1 MSVQESEPGKGW
13 VFNLND
19 DDQGIHRKLAEGITT
34 RIFAGAEVMVSVV
47 RVEPG
52 TVGKLHSH
60 VEEQWGV
67 LLEGECVR
75 IQGEEEVLMKAGD
88 FWHTPSGV
96 PHTIRAGDSGAVIL
110 DIFAPPREEYMKPG
124 EGFAGK
130 G

>member
-1 MSVQESEPGKGW
+1 MSDQKSDAGKGW

-34 RIFAGAEVMVSVV
+34 RIFAGAEVMISVV
-47 RVEPG
+47 RVEPS
-52 TVGKLHSH
+52 TAGKLHSH

-75 IQGEEEVLMKAGD
+75 IQGEEEVAMKAGD

-96 PHTIRAGDSGAVIL
+96 RHTIRTGDSGAVIL
-110 DIFAPPREEYMKPG
+110 DIFAPPREEYKQPG
-124 EGFAGK
+124 EGFAN
-130 G
+130 

>member
-1 MSVQESEPGKGW
+1 MSVPKSDAGKGW

-47 RVEPG
+47 RVEPHTAG
-52 TVGKLHSH
+52 TPHSH

-75 IQGEEEVLMKAGD
+75 IQGEEEVSMKAGD

-96 PHTIRAGDSGAVIL
+96 RHTIRTGDKAAVIL
-110 DIFAPPREEYMKPG
+110 DIFAPPREEYKKAG
-124 EGFAGK
+124 EGFAD
-130 G
+130 

>member
-1 MSVQESEPGKGW
+1 MSVQKSGTGKGW

-34 RIFAGAEVMVSVV
+34 RIFAGAEVMISVV

-52 TVGKLHSH
+52 AAGKLHSH

-75 IQGEEEVLMKAGD
+75 IQGQEEVSMKAGD
-88 FWHTPSGV
+88 FGIRRPVCLTP
-96 PHTIRAGDSGAVIL
+96 
-110 DIFAPPREEYMKPG
+110 
-124 EGFAGK
+124 
-130 G
+130 